1 MQLRGQRAE
10 CVMLNNGKHIVDAVR
25 ILSLLLK
32 TEEKH
37 NIKKRQIFRDF
48 IEQYGIFAK
57 QNNMVY
63 LLSRTIGQ

>member
-1 MQLRGQRAE
+1 
-10 CVMLNNGKHIVDAVR
+10 MLNNGKHIVDAVR

-57 QNNMVY
+57 QNNSTM
-63 LLSRTIGQ
+63 SKSKS